1 MSKRDHLLLLEDMLD
16 SALKIKKY
24 TSNLTYDDFIND
36 DKTIDA
42 VVRNFEI
49 IGEAANRIDPD
60 FRTMNPEIEWKRI
73 RGFRN
78 RIVHDYYG
86 IDHDIVWS
94 VVENDLDDLI
104 DRLEDFIENHSG
116 E

>member
-1 MSKRDHLLLLEDMLD
+1 MSKRDHILLLEDMLD

-60 FRTMNPEIEWKRI
+60 YRTINPEIEWKRI

-78 RIVHDYYG
+78 RIVHDYFG
-86 IDHDIVWS
+86 IDYDIVWS
-94 VVENDLDDLI
+94 IVENDLDDLI
-104 DRLEDFIENHSG
+104 DRLEDFIENHS
-116 E
+116 EE

>member
-1 MSKRDHLLLLEDMLD
+1 MSKRDNLLLLEDMLD

-24 TSNLTYDDFIND
+24 TSNHTYDDFIND

-60 FRTMNPEIEWKRI
+60 FRTMNPEIEWMRI

-78 RIVHDYYG
+78 RIVHDYFG
-86 IDHDIVWS
+86 IDYDIVWS
-94 VVENDLDDLI
+94 IIENDLDDLI
-104 DRLEDFIENHSG
+104 DRLEDLSDN
-116 E
+116 